1 MSANIDVVNGLMHS
15 FEEQDLEKALSFF
28 NSDAI

>member
-15 FEEQDLEKALSFF
+15 FEEQGLDKALTFF